1 MHQGGMI
8 GLSKNRGKE
17 VLLEASN
24 KQELWVSFGFL
35 PKGPSRLY
43 LKK

>member
-17 VLLEASN
+17 VQLEASK
-24 KQELWVSFGFL
+24 KQDFWESFDSL
-35 PKGPSRLY
+35 PKEPNRRY
-43 LKK
+43 WKK